1 MKFSQVNLNRSH
13 TAANDLTAFLAD
25 HHGQSELIS
34 LIQEPY
40 CYRNKVCCLNK
51 KNMDLL
57 YKQGSGR
64 PRAAIYSTLGAGLT
78 VIPELTTVDCVTA
91 LWPQHKDRDVVVCS
105 AYLDIEKAVLT
116 PELKNVVTYCED
128 NRLGLILGMDSN
140 AHSTL
145 WGNED
150 NNPRGDA
157 LEEYV
162 MENILDCHNIPDQ
175 PTFIGRGCSTTI
187 DLTLSNRHFTGEIL
201 NWTTNDEAVTTD
213 HTLIT
218 FDCEAHNR
226 IKAPKNYIFSCLLYT
241 SPSPRDGATSR
252 MPSSA

>member
-1 MKFSQVNLNRSH
+1 M
-13 TAANDLTAFLAD
+13 
-25 HHGQSELIS
+25 I
-34 LIQEPY
+34 I
-40 CYRNKVCCLNK
+40 
-51 KNMDLL
+51 
-57 YKQGSGR
+57 
-64 PRAAIYSTLGAGLT
+64 
-78 VIPELTTVDCVTA
+78 
-91 LWPQHKDRDVVVCS
+91 CS

-116 PELKNVVTYCED
+116 PELKNVVAYCED
-128 NRLGLILGMDSN
+128 NSLGLILGMDSN

-150 NNPRGDA
+150 NNSRGDA

-187 DLTLSNRHFTGEIL
+187 DLTLSNRHFTGEIM

-226 IKAPKNYIFSCLLYT
+226 IKAPKNYIFSKTDWTRFQQITDEVFQDHQQPETWSEIKIEREYNWFIGVIHSALKSTTPYRAPVRKIQAPTFWNDELRAMKRRSLKLLKAHRYRPD
-241 SPSPRDGATSR
+241 S
-252 MPSSA
+252 